1 MPKKSAAV
9 TTFFIVILSATL
21 AFGADAGRQPNGFK
35 FNNGFL
41 LEWEASTKALETG
54 APRESYGHVQ
64 ARPVGCIGKFQ
75 CVVRTM
81 PHPYSDGIFRF
92 ESDRFFD
99 VTAPV
104 YPVWFDDISAAL
116 IESLGPPDNRRSEVV
131 ENLMGAK
138 FDNVVLEW
146 SFPDVRVEF
155 HKLFGSVDNGALRMT
170 YLPIARTVKKEK
182 LRAPF

>member
-1 MPKKSAAV
+1 
-9 TTFFIVILSATL
+9 
-21 AFGADAGRQPNGFK
+21 
-35 FNNGFL
+35 
-41 LEWEASTKALETG
+41 
-54 APRESYGHVQ
+54 
-64 ARPVGCIGKFQ
+64 
-75 CVVRTM
+75 M